1 MKKETLEKEA
11 MKILKKQK
19 RAEEIFELGAIDE
32 GNIVSYDDLEEKPE

>member
-11 MKILKKQK
+11 MEILKKQK
-19 RAEEIFELGAIDE
+19 RAEKLFELGVIDE

>member
-11 MKILKKQK
+11 FEILKKQK
-19 RAEEIFELGAIDE
+19 RAEELFELGAIDE

>member
-11 MKILKKQK
+11 LEILKKQK
-19 RAEEIFELGAIDE
+19 RAEELFELGVAAE